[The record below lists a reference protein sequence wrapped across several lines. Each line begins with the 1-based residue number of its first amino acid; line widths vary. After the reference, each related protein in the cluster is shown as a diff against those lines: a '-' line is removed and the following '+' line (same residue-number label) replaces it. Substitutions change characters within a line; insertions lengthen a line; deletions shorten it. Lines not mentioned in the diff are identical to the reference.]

1 MSIQETRRSF
11 LRSKCLATAGVAGG
25 AFLAMAHNDTTR
37 TAVGQASQTAGIG
50 TSQSTSPEQR
60 LRELGIELPPPPRP
74 VGVYVP
80 AVRTGNILFT
90 AGHTPRGPDGSPL
103 VGKVGADMTLEE
115 GHAAAR
121 IAGLNLLSTVQ
132 NTLGSLDE
140 VVKLVKV
147 LGMVNCTPDFGQQ
160 PQVINGFSELL
171 VEVFGEEKG
180 KGGRAAVGMASL
192 PANQPVEVEAIF
204 EVRG

>member
-1 MSIQETRRSF
+1 MSTETRRSF
-11 LRSKCLATAGVAGG
+11 LRSKCLVTAAAAGSAILAMVTRRTPLAQASGTAGLG
-25 AFLAMAHNDTTR
+25 TTK
-37 TAVGQASQTAGIG
+37 
-50 TSQSTSPEQR
+50 QSTSPERR

-103 VGKVGADMTLEE
+103 LGKVGVDMTVKDA
-115 GHAAAR
+115 HAAAR
-121 IAGLNLLSTVQ
+121 IAGLNLLSTVR
-132 NTLGSLDE
+132 NTLGSLDN
-140 VVKLVKV
+140 VVQLVKV
-147 LGMVNCTPDFGQQ
+147 LGMVNCAPDFGQQ

-171 VEVFGEEKG
+171 VEVFGEERG
-180 KGGRAAVGMASL
+180 RGGRAAVGMASL